1 MGCFASFGNCFVLLL
16 VNGAEQFADLLE
28 AVEAAFVDGP
38 VAVLGV
44 FGQFGEG
51 QEHAQLVKSLF
62 ISIRLHLLHHLLKLI
77 PVHLRTLQYLQV
89 MLALNV
95 ENSAFEVKFAFAGD
109 GFEQIFHFVKITRE
123 AELPQKSDFLR
134 IPKQLQPRFRL
145 QNRKRVSKPVL
156 VQVVQNQKQD
166 VFVRKF

>member
-1 MGCFASFGNCFVLLL
+1 
-16 VNGAEQFADLLE
+16 
-28 AVEAAFVDGP
+28 
-38 VAVLGV
+38 
-44 FGQFGEG
+44 
-51 QEHAQLVKSLF
+51 
-62 ISIRLHLLHHLLKLI
+62 
-77 PVHLRTLQYLQV
+77 

-145 QNRKRVSKPVL
+145 QNRIRVSKPVL